1 MSGFVQLGRVV
12 LPQADAETATR
23 RRQQTQLAE
32 RGLLSSGSVRVEQV
46 SNDAADLRLSG
57 RIRPPIPE
65 DKVQMVAQELSELI
79 ASDIG
84 PLPLFDAEG
93 DPRAESGYYEIAD
106 GDVEP
111 LQADRREIFDYDL
124 SLSRVG
130 DRGGTFRGVRATEQ
144 TVSHPFGSDTGASV
158 YIPDEV
164 RKVRWYNRA
173 TEETQPATATGTV
186 ESQQGTLRE
195 YSLGGVGDE
204 MTLIYD
210 VDLSVDTTAAYVFEP
225 PNNTTNKIDGND
237 NRNWPIIYDPEHE
250 LSGESLCILS
260 GQQLRVTMR
269 EPDPTTSPGVPA
281 LIVAQR
287 YDASQDQWQ
296 NVGIDNT
303 NPWRPADVDL
313 RSIGPQRLSAQVLF
327 ADDTGS
333 DFAVNISV
341 TLGANRA
348 TVLPAAGESG
358 SMPSG
363 LVTKLSPIAR
373 TSQTVARPVRTT
385 VSQREVRR

>member
-12 LPQADAETATR
+12 LPQADAETDTR
-23 RRQQTQLAE
+23 RRQETQLAE
-32 RGLLSSGSVRVEQV
+32 RGLLSSGDVRVEQV

-65 DKVQMVAQELSELI
+65 DKAPMVAQELSELI
-79 ASDIG
+79 GSDIG
-84 PLPLFDAEG
+84 PLPLFDFEG
-93 DPRAESGYYEIAD
+93 EPRAESGYYEIAD

-111 LQADRREIFDYDL
+111 LQADRREIFDYQL

-130 DRGGTFRGVRATEQ
+130 DRGGTFRAVRTTAQ
-144 TVSHPFGSDTGASV
+144 TVSHPFGSDPGVSV
-158 YIPDEV
+158 YIPDDV

-186 ESQQGTLRE
+186 ESHQGTLRE
-195 YSLGGVGDE
+195 YGLGAVGGEMSL
-204 MTLIYD
+204 LYD
-210 VDLSVDTTAAYVFEP
+210 LELPTDTTAAYVFEA
-225 PNNTTNKIDGND
+225 PNLSAPKFDPDG
-237 NRNWPIIYDPEHE
+237 NRNWPIIYDPEHD
-250 LSGESLCILS
+250 LAAGALYILS
-260 GQQLRVTMR
+260 GQQLRVALR
-269 EPDPTTSPGVPA
+269 EPEDGFTPF
-281 LIVAQR
+281 IVAQR
-287 YDASQDQWQ
+287 YDASQDEWQ

-303 NPWRPADVDL
+303 IPWRPADVDL
-313 RSIGPQRLSAQVLF
+313 RSIDPQRLSAQVLF
-327 ADDTGS
+327 ADGTGS

-348 TVLPAAGESG
+348 TITPAAGESG

-363 LVTKLSPIAR
+363 LVTKLTPIAR